1 MIPGSTPRL
10 PRATYGDRVT
20 PPAPDPALLPT
31 AVLTA
36 RFSEAVRWASHLH
49 ADQCRKGTQIPYV
62 AHLFAVASLVLED
75 GGTEEEAIA
84 GVLHDVIEDCGASS
98 AEIRARF
105 GAPVADIVVSCT
117 DVGGERDAT
126 DWRHRKQTYLDHLDD
141 PDLGVG
147 ALRVSAADK
156 LHNAR
161 SILSDLHGHGTATWG
176 RFNAG
181 ADEQRWYYSELARIL
196 AARHDSVVTREL
208 RRVVDE
214 LIETIDDAPSG

>member
-1 MIPGSTPRL
+1 MNEPL
-10 PRATYGDRVT
+10 A
-20 PPAPDPALLPT
+20 DPTALPT

-84 GVLHDVIEDCGASS
+84 GVLHDVIEDCGASA

-105 GAPVADIVVSCT
+105 GGPVAEIVAACT
-117 DVGGERDAT
+117 DIGGARDAT
-126 DWRHRKQTYLDHLDD
+126 DWKQRKQTYLDHLERGNL
-141 PDLGVG
+141 PPG

-161 SILSDLHGHGTATWG
+161 SILSDLHEHGDATWE

-181 ADEQRWYYSELARIL
+181 ADEQQWYYTELVRIL
-196 AARHDSVVTREL
+196 ASRHDSIVTREL
-208 RRVVDE
+208 TRVVAE
-214 LIETIDDAPSG
+214 LIARIKG

>member
-1 MIPGSTPRL
+1 MADPLADPI
-10 PRATYGDRVT
+10 A
-20 PPAPDPALLPT
+20 DPAALPT

-75 GGTEEEAIA
+75 GCTEEEAIA
-84 GVLHDVIEDCGASS
+84 GVLHDVIEDCGASA

-105 GAPVADIVVSCT
+105 GGNVAEIVWSCT
-117 DVGGERDAT
+117 DEGGRRDAT
-126 DWRHRKQTYLDHLDD
+126 DWKDRKQAYLEHLERDD
-141 PDLGVG
+141 LPGG

-161 SILSDLHGHGTATWG
+161 SILSDLHEHGGETWA

-181 ADEQRWYYSELARIL
+181 AGEQRWYYTELARIL

-214 LIETIDDAPSG
+214 LTALIDGSAPG